1 MSDIKKT
8 PEELEMEINRLEER
22 IKGMESSLAQSFASF
37 SVLQEREERYR
48 LLVENLPDVA
58 WTTDSAGHTVYASP
72 QVEDICGFT
81 SEEVIKGGD
90 DIRFGRIHP
99 DDRDSVR
106 SAFERML
113 RGGGAFDLTYRIQHK
128 NGSWVWLHDRAFAR
142 STKEGTRY
150 AHGIFQDI
158 TAHKEAEKDL
168 LMKKAAVSSSLNA
181 IAFGDED
188 GLITYVNA
196 SFLQQWGYDSEDEV
210 VGRPATE
217 FWRLPDEASA
227 AIAGL
232 HDQGGWS
239 GELTA
244 RRKDGSQFMVQLT
257 ASMVRDESG
266 KPLCL
271 MVWFL
276 NITERKKAENERAAA
291 ERMLRELIDAA
302 PFGAHMYELRED
314 NALVFIGANRAA
326 DRILGIPNAQ
336 FAGKTI
342 EEAFPPLKNTGVPD
356 AYRAVAAGGEMFEQE
371 QLAYQ
376 DQHISGVFEVIA
388 TPLGKNRMATFF
400 RDITE
405 RKKAEDALRREKN
418 KTDAILAAVGDGIS
432 IQDRNY
438 RVLYQNDAHK
448 GIVGDHKGDFCY
460 AAYQHRGDVC
470 RECPIALAF
479 RDGQVHTV
487 ERTVTSEKGTI
498 YVEVTASPLRDAD
511 GTIIAGIEVVRNIT
525 QRRRA
530 EEDRHRSHE
539 QAQLLIDRMPVGCIM
554 WDAGVRVALWNPM
567 AETIFGYSAQEALG
581 RHAHD
586 LIVPEEA
593 QAPLRAVW
601 DRLLAGDQTAHSVST
616 NSTRD
621 GRKIQCEWYNTPLH
635 DAAGHMSFVLSMA
648 MDVTDRQNAEH
659 ERRKLESQL
668 LQSQKMEAIGLL
680 AGGVAHDFNNI
691 LSAILGYASIL
702 QMKMPADDPLKPNV
716 EQVLAASQRAAT
728 LTQSL
733 LAFSRKQIINPQ
745 PLLVNESIRK
755 IEKLLRRIIGE
766 DIEFKT
772 VYADPD
778 MTILMDAGQLEQVI
792 INLAT
797 NARDAMPR
805 GGNMTLE
812 TCTTLIADN
821 FIKQHGYGKSGTY
834 TMILVSDTGSGMDE
848 KTRERIFEPFFT
860 TKELGK
866 GTGLGL
872 STAYGIVKQNNGYL
886 TCYSEPGIGTT
897 FRVYL
902 PIVADRGRQAPA
914 AAPVPAGRGTETVL
928 VAEDD
933 QTMRDLFR
941 SLLQD
946 HGYSVLLAADGEEAV
961 AQFRA
966 AAGRVQL
973 LVLDVVMPKK
983 NGKEVFDEIR
993 RVQPGIKAL
1002 FTSGYTADILDR
1014 KGIEHEGLNFLSKPV
1029 LPSEFLKK
1037 VRDVL
1042 DGK

>member
-8 PEELEMEINRLEER
+8 PEELQMEINSLEDR
-22 IKGMESSLAQSFASF
+22 IKGMESVLAQSFASF

-48 LLVENLPDVA
+48 LLVENLPDAA
-58 WTTDSAGHTVYASP
+58 WTTDSTGHTVYVSP
-72 QVEDICGFT
+72 QVEDIYGFT

-90 DIRFGRIHP
+90 DIWFGRIHP
-99 DDRDSVR
+99 DDRYSVQ

-113 RGGGAFDLTYRIQHK
+113 RRGSAFDLKYRIQHR
-128 NGSWVWLHDRAFAR
+128 NGSWIWLHDRAFVR
-142 STKEGTRY
+142 STKEGMLL
-150 AHGIFQDI
+150 AHGIFRDI
-158 TAHKEAEKDL
+158 TAEKVAEQDL
-168 LMKKAAVSSSLNA
+168 LMKDAALSSSLSA

-188 GLITYVNA
+188 GRITYVNA
-196 SFLQQWGYDSEDEV
+196 SFLQQWGYDREDEV

-217 FWRLPDEASA
+217 FWRMPDESNEV
-227 AIAGL
+227 IATL
-232 HDQGGWS
+232 REQGGWS

-244 RRKDGSQFMVQLT
+244 CRKDGKQFMVQLT
-257 ASMVRDESG
+257 ASLVYDESG
-266 KPLCL
+266 KPRCL
-271 MVWFL
+271 MAWFL
-276 NITERKKAENERAAA
+276 
-291 ERMLRELIDAA
+291 
-302 PFGAHMYELRED
+302 
-314 NALVFIGANRAA
+314 
-326 DRILGIPNAQ
+326 
-336 FAGKTI
+336 
-342 EEAFPPLKNTGVPD
+342 
-356 AYRAVAAGGEMFEQE
+356 
-371 QLAYQ
+371 
-376 DQHISGVFEVIA
+376 
-388 TPLGKNRMATFF
+388 
-400 RDITE
+400 DITE
-405 RKKAEDALRREKN
+405 RKKAEEELRKEKN
-418 KTDAILAAVGDGIS
+418 KTDAILAAMGDGIS
-432 IQDRNY
+432 IQDRDY

-448 GIVGDHKGDFCY
+448 AIVGDHQGEHCY
-460 AAYQHRGDVC
+460 AAYQSRGDVC
-470 RECPIALAF
+470 GECPVALAF
-479 RDGQVHTV
+479 QDGKVHTV
-487 ERTVTSEKGTI
+487 ERSVTNDKGAI
-498 YVEVTASPLRDAD
+498 YVEVTASPLRDAS
-511 GTIIAGIEVVRNIT
+511 GAIVAGIEVVRNIT
-525 QRRRA
+525 ERRRA

-539 QAQLLIDRMPVGCIM
+539 QAQLLIDCMPVGCIM

-567 AETIFGYSAQEALG
+567 AEKIFGYPAQEALG
-581 RHAHD
+581 QHAHD
-586 LIVPEEA
+586 LIVPEESR
-593 QAPLRAVW
+593 APFREVW
-601 DRLLAGDQTAHSVST
+601 DRLLAGDQTAHSLGT
-616 NSTRD
+616 NITRD
-621 GRKIQCEWYNTPLH
+621 GRKIRCEWYNTPLT
-635 DAAGHMSFVLSMA
+635 DVAGNISFVLSMV
-648 MDVTDRQNAEH
+648 MDVTDRQNAED
-659 ERRKLESQL
+659 ERRRLESQL

-702 QMKMPADDPLKPNV
+702 QMKMSEDDPLKSNV

-766 DIEFKT
+766 DIDFNAI
-772 VYADPD
+772 YADPD
-778 MTILMDAGQLEQVI
+778 MTVMMDAGQLEQVV

-805 GGNMTLE
+805 GGKMTLE
-812 TCTTLIADN
+812 TNLSRIDDV
-821 FIKQHGYGKSGTY
+821 FIKQHGYGKSGSY
-834 TMILVSDTGSGMDE
+834 AMLLVSDTGSGMDE
-848 KTRERIFEPFFT
+848 KTRARIFEPFFT

-872 STAYGIVKQNNGYL
+872 STTYGIVKQNNGHI

-902 PIVADRGRQAPA
+902 PIVAEQGRRSPA
-914 AAPVPAGRGTETVL
+914 AAPVPAGRGTEMVL

-946 HGYSVLLAADGEEAV
+946 HGYSVLLAADGDEAV
-961 AQFRA
+961 AKFRE
-966 AAGRVQL
+966 AAGRIQL

-983 NGKEVFDEIR
+983 NGKEVLDEIR
-993 RVQPGIKAL
+993 LVQPGIKAL